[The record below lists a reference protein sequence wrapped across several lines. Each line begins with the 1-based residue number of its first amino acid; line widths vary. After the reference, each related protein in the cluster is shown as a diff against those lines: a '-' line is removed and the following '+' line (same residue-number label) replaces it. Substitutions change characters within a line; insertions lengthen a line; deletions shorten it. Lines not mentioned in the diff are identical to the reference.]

1 MALDETALRTL
12 AGDAEATRALRPR
25 RRRWKRWALMG
36 ALVVIAAALFIVRGR
51 QPLELATATVQAL
64 PANAPAAA
72 VLDASGFVVARR
84 QATVSSKVTGK
95 VVEVL
100 IEEGMKVQEGQIL
113 ARLDDSNIAVAL
125 HLAQAQL
132 ASAKASLGETE
143 ASLDQTTKEFKRISD
158 LSASHIA
165 NQSDLDKAEADMKT
179 MRARLE
185 RQRVDVTVAER
196 QVDTWQQQI
205 DDMIIRAPFTGIT
218 VSKNAQPGEMISPIS
233 AGGGF
238 TRTGIGTIVDMSS
251 LEIEVDVNES
261 YLNRVEPRQEVEA
274 TLDAYP
280 DWKIPSKVIAIIP
293 TADRQKATVKVR
305 VGFNQLDPRILPE
318 MGVKVAFH
326 GGAPEPTS
334 TGRSMVVPKSAVR
347 QVDGQDIVWVVQ
359 DGKVERRAVSLASG
373 TGDQTVI
380 RAGLAAGERIIVEG
394 PPTLKAGDHVRETS
408 K

>member
-1 MALDETALRTL
+1 MLDQVASVNQPSSAIDQLRINRP
-12 AGDAEATRALRPR
+12 AEAPERGQSWMAWVIL
-25 RRRWKRWALMG
+25 
-36 ALVVIAAALFIVRGR
+36 LVVLAVGAGAWWSYRHRAISVTTKIVQETSGPNESR
-51 QPLELATATVQAL
+51 TVL
-64 PANAPAAA
+64 N
-72 VLDASGFVVARR
+72 ASGYVVARR

-334 TGRSMVVPKSAVR
+334 TGRSMVVPKSAVK
-347 QVDGQDIVWVVQ
+347 QLDEQDIV
-359 DGKVERRAVSLASG
+359 
-373 TGDQTVI
+373 
-380 RAGLAAGERIIVEG
+380 
-394 PPTLKAGDHVRETS
+394 
-408 K
+408 